1 MQDGTQTPPRAETAA
16 RTIPPRPGNGGPPD
30 GIERLR
36 LPDGELWVNR
46 NGGWGT
52 AIREYAL
59 AGTPYREDF
68 RPETL
73 YENAPKGIRVTKLA
87 IPGIGTCVLKEM
99 STAAV
104 RGWRRRLEMA
114 FRIAWRRKYRR
125 TFAVAVATRAAGVDA
140 YEPHAYW
147 YRRSGGERRMFFL
160 CEFVEGE
167 SFEAL
172 AREMRYPESDRESV
186 LSGFRAL
193 GEMAARLNDRGIV
206 NSDMLP
212 QNAIFAEDGKGG
224 RRLKLIDLD
233 LACFAP
239 QGGSRLA
246 FVHRMR
252 AFRRFVT
259 YYPLNEECLGAFL
272 SAYSRGDAG
281 QLARCRK
288 ALEIFRRH
296 AGRRILA
303 GILVWLSCPPAGD
316 SSGTKGKDV

>member
-1 MQDGTQTPPRAETAA
+1 MQDGTQVQPRAA
-16 RTIPPRPGNGGPPD
+16 GGKPD
-30 GIERLR
+30 GIDRLR

-46 NGGWGT
+46 AGGLDA
-52 AIREYAL
+52 AIRKYVF
-59 AGTPYREDF
+59 AGAPYREDF

-87 IPGIGTCVLKEM
+87 IPGIGPCVLKEM

-172 AREMRYPESDRESV
+172 ARGMEYPESDRESV
-186 LSGFRAL
+186 LAGFRAL
-193 GEMAARLNDRGIV
+193 GEMAARLNDHGIV

-239 QGGSRLA
+239 TGGSRLA

-252 AFRRFVT
+252 AFQRFVAC
-259 YYPLNEECLGAFL
+259 YPLNEDCLGAFL
-272 SAYSRGDAG
+272 SAYSRGDAEHF
-281 QLARCRK
+281 ARCRK
-288 ALEIFRRH
+288 ALEIYRRH
-296 AGRRILA
+296 PGNRLLA
-303 GILVWLSCPPAGD
+303 GMLAWLFCPPERER
-316 SSGTKGKDV
+316 STTERGKI